1 MKKQIPLC
9 QNCGCKIYSNYGVRG
24 YLGTSDYEY
33 HNEFFNSTEELQ
45 NFSPP
50 ENAFDITRNQYS
62 EHSGGG
68 GMVSWKTPQESR
80 DGLFHNRYCFEEW
93 HLKHRDEI
101 ESLIKN
107 LGEWKSP

>member
-9 QNCGCKIYSNYGVRG
+9 QNCGCKIYSSYGVRG
-24 YLGTSDYEY
+24 YLATPSYQYDS
-33 HNEFFNSTEELQ
+33 EFFNSIEERD

-50 ENAFDITRNQYS
+50 ENAIDIDRQDHAN
-62 EHSGGG
+62 GGG
-68 GMVSWKTPQESR
+68 WVSWKIPQESR

>member
-1 MKKQIPLC
+1 M
-9 QNCGCKIYSNYGVRG
+9 
-24 YLGTSDYEY
+24 
-33 HNEFFNSTEELQ
+33 EEME

-50 ENAFDITRNQYS
+50 ENAVHVERHNFYNN
-62 EHSGGG
+62 EGGWI
-68 GMVSWKTPQESR
+68 SWKIPQESR

>member
-9 QNCGCKIYSNYGVRG
+9 QNCGCKIYSSYGMRG
-24 YLGTSDYEY
+24 YLATPEY
-33 HNEFFNSTEELQ
+33 QYDSEYFNTTEEFN

-50 ENAFDITRNQYS
+50 ENALDIDRHTYHN
-62 EHSGGG
+62 GGG
-68 GMVSWKTPQESR
+68 TISWKIPQESR
-80 DGLFHNRYCFEEW
+80 DGLFHNRFCFEQW
-93 HLKHRDEI
+93 HLKHRDEL

>member
-9 QNCGCKIYSNYGVRG
+9 QNCGCKIYLNYGMRG
-24 YLGTSDYEY
+24 YLGTPEHEF
-33 HNEFFNSTEELQ
+33 HNEYFNSTEELQ

-50 ENAFDITRNQYS
+50 ENAFDITRNSY
-62 EHSGGG
+62 HGGG
-68 GMVSWKTPQESR
+68 GWVYFKTPQESR

-107 LGEWKSP
+107 LGEWNTP

>member
-9 QNCGCKIYSNYGVRG
+9 QNCGCKIYLNYGMRG
-24 YLGTSDYEY
+24 YLGTPEHEF
-33 HNEFFNSTEELQ
+33 HNEYFNSTEELQ

-62 EHSGGG
+62 GGG
-68 GMVSWKTPQESR
+68 GWVYFKTPQESR
-80 DGLFHNRYCFEEW
+80 DGLFHRRSCFEEW

-107 LGEWKSP
+107 LGEWKSH

>member
-1 MKKQIPLC
+1 M
-9 QNCGCKIYSNYGVRG
+9 RG
-24 YLGTSDYEY
+24 YLGTPEHEF
-33 HNEFFNSTEELQ
+33 HNEYFNSTEELQ

-50 ENAFDITRNQYS
+50 ENAFDITRNSY
-62 EHSGGG
+62 HGGG
-68 GMVSWKTPQESR
+68 GWVYFKTPQESR
-80 DGLFHNRYCFEEW
+80 DGLFHSRSCFEEW

>member
-9 QNCGCKIYSNYGVRG
+9 QNCGCKIYLNYGMRG
-24 YLGTSDYEY
+24 YLGTPEHEF
-33 HNEFFNSTEELQ
+33 HNEYFNSTEELQ

-62 EHSGGG
+62 GGG
-68 GMVSWKTPQESR
+68 GWGYFKTPQESR
-80 DGLFHNRYCFEEW
+80 DGLFHSRSCFEEW

>member
-9 QNCGCKIYSNYGVRG
+9 QNCGCKIYSSYGVRG

-50 ENAFDITRNQYS
+50 ENAFDIERRGYQS
-62 EHSGGG
+62 GG

-80 DGLFHNRYCFEEW
+80 DGLFHNRSCFEEW
-93 HLKHRDEI
+93 HLKHRDEL

>member
-9 QNCGCKIYSNYGVRG
+9 QNCGCKIYSSYGVRG
-24 YLGTSDYEY
+24 YLGTSSYQYDSE
-33 HNEFFNSTEELQ
+33 NFNSMEEME

-50 ENAFDITRNQYS
+50 ENAVHVERHNFYNN
-62 EHSGGG
+62 EGGWI
-68 GMVSWKTPQESR
+68 SWKTPQESR

-93 HLKHRDEI
+93 HLKHRDEL

>member
-9 QNCGCKIYSNYGVRG
+9 QNCGCKIYLNYGMRG
-24 YLGTSDYEY
+24 YLGTPEHEF
-33 HNEFFNSTEELQ
+33 HNEYFNSTEELQ

-62 EHSGGG
+62 GGG
-68 GMVSWKTPQESR
+68 GWVYFKTPQESR

-93 HLKHRDEI
+93 HLKHRDEL

>member
-9 QNCGCKIYSNYGVRG
+9 QNCGCKIYSSYGVRG
-24 YLGTSDYEY
+24 YLGTSDYEF

-50 ENAFDITRNQYS
+50 ENAFDITRNSY
-62 EHSGGG
+62 HGGG
-68 GMVSWKTPQESR
+68 GWVYFKTPQESR
-80 DGLFHNRYCFEEW
+80 DGLFHSRSCFEEW

>member
-9 QNCGCKIYSNYGVRG
+9 QNCGCKIYLNYGMRG
-24 YLGTSDYEY
+24 YLGTPEHEF
-33 HNEFFNSTEELQ
+33 HNEYFNSTEELQ

-50 ENAFDITRNQYS
+50 ENAFDIDRRGYQN
-62 EHSGGG
+62 GG

-93 HLKHRDEI
+93 HLKYRDEL

>member
-9 QNCGCKIYSNYGVRG
+9 QNCGCKIYLNYGMRG
-24 YLGTSDYEY
+24 YLGTPEHEF
-33 HNEFFNSTEELQ
+33 HNEYFNSTEELQ

-50 ENAFDITRNQYS
+50 ENAFDITRNSYN
-62 EHSGGG
+62 GGG
-68 GMVSWKTPQESR
+68 GWVYFKTPQESR
-80 DGLFHNRYCFEEW
+80 DGLFHSRSCFEEW

>member
-9 QNCGCKIYSNYGVRG
+9 QNCGCKIYSSYGVRG

-62 EHSGGG
+62 GGG
-68 GMVSWKTPQESR
+68 GWVYFKTPQESR
-80 DGLFHNRYCFEEW
+80 DGLFHSRSCFEEW

>member
-9 QNCGCKIYSNYGVRG
+9 QNCGCKIYSSYGMRG
-24 YLGTSDYEY
+24 YLATSDYEY

-50 ENAFDITRNQYS
+50 ENAFDIDRNEY
-62 EHSGGG
+62 SGGG
-68 GMVSWKTPQESR
+68 GWVYFKTPQEGR
-80 DGLFHNRYCFEEW
+80 DGLFHNRHCFEEW

>member
-62 EHSGGG
+62 GGG
-68 GMVSWKTPQESR
+68 GWVYFKTPQESR
-80 DGLFHNRYCFEEW
+80 DGLFHSRSCFEEW
-93 HLKHRDEI
+93 HLKPRDEI

>member
-9 QNCGCKIYSNYGVRG
+9 QNCGCKIYLNYGMRG
-24 YLGTSDYEY
+24 YLGTPEHEF
-33 HNEFFNSTEELQ
+33 HNEYFNSTEELQ

-62 EHSGGG
+62 GGG
-68 GMVSWKTPQESR
+68 GWVYFKTPQESR
-80 DGLFHNRYCFEEW
+80 DGLYHSRSSFEEW

>member
-1 MKKQIPLC
+1 MKKQIPRC
-9 QNCGCKIYSNYGVRG
+9 QNCGCKIYLNYGMRG
-24 YLGTSDYEY
+24 YLGTPEHEF
-33 HNEFFNSTEELQ
+33 HNEYFNSTEELQ

-62 EHSGGG
+62 GGG
-68 GMVSWKTPQESR
+68 GWVYFKTPQESR
-80 DGLFHNRYCFEEW
+80 DGLFHSRSCFEEW

>member
-9 QNCGCKIYSNYGVRG
+9 QNCGCKIYSSYGMRG
-24 YLGTSDYEY
+24 YLATPNCEY
-33 HNEFFNSTEELQ
+33 HSENFNTTEELN

-50 ENAFDITRNQYS
+50 ENAYDIDRVPFYQT
-62 EHSGGG
+62 GGG
-68 GMVSWKTPQESR
+68 WVSWKTPQEGR
-80 DGLFHNRYCFEEW
+80 DGLFHNRHCFESW

-101 ESLIKN
+101 ETLIKN

>member
-9 QNCGCKIYSNYGVRG
+9 QNCGCKIYSSYGVRG
-24 YLGTSDYEY
+24 YLGTSAYQYDSE
-33 HNEFFNSTEELQ
+33 NFNSMEEME

-68 GMVSWKTPQESR
+68 GWVYFKTPQESR

>member
-9 QNCGCKIYSNYGVRG
+9 QNCGCKIYSSYGVRG

-50 ENAFDITRNQYS
+50 ENAFDITRNSY
-62 EHSGGG
+62 HGGG
-68 GMVSWKTPQESR
+68 GWVEWKIAQESR
-80 DGLFHNRYCFEEW
+80 DGLFHSRHCFEEW
-93 HLKHRDEI
+93 HLKHRDEL
-101 ESLIKN
+101 ESFIKN

>member
-9 QNCGCKIYSNYGVRG
+9 QNCGCKIYLNYGMRG
-24 YLGTSDYEY
+24 YLGTPEHEF
-33 HNEFFNSTEELQ
+33 HNEYFNSTEELQ

-62 EHSGGG
+62 GGG
-68 GMVSWKTPQESR
+68 GWVYFKTPQESR
-80 DGLFHNRYCFEEW
+80 DGLFHSRSCFEEW

>member
-9 QNCGCKIYSNYGVRG
+9 QNCGCKIYLNYGMRG
-24 YLGTSDYEY
+24 YLGTPEHEF
-33 HNEFFNSTEELQ
+33 HNEYFNSTEELQ

-62 EHSGGG
+62 GGG
-68 GMVSWKTPQESR
+68 GWVYFKTPQESR
-80 DGLFHNRYCFEEW
+80 DGLFNSRSCFEEC

-101 ESLIKN
+101 ASLIKN

>member
-9 QNCGCKIYSNYGVRG
+9 QNCGGKIYLNYGMRG
-24 YLGTSDYEY
+24 YLGTPEHEF
-33 HNEFFNSTEELQ
+33 HNEYFNSTEELQ

-62 EHSGGG
+62 GGG
-68 GMVSWKTPQESR
+68 GWVYFKTPQESR
-80 DGLFHNRYCFEEW
+80 DGLFHSRSCFEEW

>member
-9 QNCGCKIYSNYGVRG
+9 QNCGCKIYLNYGMPG
-24 YLGTSDYEY
+24 YLGTPEHEF
-33 HNEFFNSTEELQ
+33 HNEYFNSTEELQ

-62 EHSGGG
+62 GGG
-68 GMVSWKTPQESR
+68 GWVYFKTPQESR
-80 DGLFHNRYCFEEW
+80 DGLFHSRSCFEEW

>member
-9 QNCGCKIYSNYGVRG
+9 QNCGCKIYSSYGVRG
-24 YLGTSDYEY
+24 YLGTSS
-33 HNEFFNSTEELQ
+33 FN

-50 ENAFDITRNQYS
+50 ENAFDIDRRSY
-62 EHSGGG
+62 HSGG

-93 HLKHRDEI
+93 HLKHRDEL

>member
-9 QNCGCKIYSNYGVRG
+9 QNCGCKIYSSYGVRG
-24 YLGTSDYEY
+24 YLGTSSYQYD
-33 HNEFFNSTEELQ
+33 NEFFNSTEEFN

-50 ENAFDITRNQYS
+50 ENAVDVERHNFYNN
-62 EHSGGG
+62 EGGWI
-68 GMVSWKTPQESR
+68 SWKLPQESR

-93 HLKHRDEI
+93 HLKYRDEL

>member
-9 QNCGCKIYSNYGVRG
+9 QNCGCKIYSSYGVRG

-62 EHSGGG
+62 GGG
-68 GMVSWKTPQESR
+68 GWVYFKTPQESR
-80 DGLFHNRYCFEEW
+80 DGLFHNRSCFE
-93 HLKHRDEI
+93 
-101 ESLIKN
+101 
-107 LGEWKSP
+107 

>member
-9 QNCGCKIYSNYGVRG
+9 QNCGCKIYLNYGMRG
-24 YLGTSDYEY
+24 YLGTPEHEF
-33 HNEFFNSTEELQ
+33 HNEYFNSTEELQ

-50 ENAFDITRNQYS
+50 ENAFDITRNSY
-62 EHSGGG
+62 HGGG
-68 GMVSWKTPQESR
+68 GWVYFKTPQESR

>member
-9 QNCGCKIYSNYGVRG
+9 QNCGCKIYLNYGMRG
-24 YLGTSDYEY
+24 YLGTPEHEF
-33 HNEFFNSTEELQ
+33 HNEYFNSTEELQ

-50 ENAFDITRNQYS
+50 ENAFDITRNSY
-62 EHSGGG
+62 HGGG
-68 GMVSWKTPQESR
+68 GWVYFKTPQESR
-80 DGLFHNRYCFEEW
+80 DGLFHNRYCFEQW